1 MLHFDIDSNQ
11 YQHTL
16 PFPYS
21 IFDEVLHID
30 TAKQIQAEI
39 LSIDDLSWDRYDNPF
54 EQKYTLRDKY
64 NFPPLLKDLFT
75 YLESNEFIEKLS
87 NICGYKLFADETR
100 NFWGVHKYKG
110 GDCLDIHVDAGI
122 HPTMK
127 KKKQLTLGL
136 YLSANW
142 VESYGCHL
150 EIWKGDNAGL
160 NYAKLHE
167 KVDAIVPLFNRL
179 VLFTCN
185 DYAWHGNPE
194 PATCPSESKR
204 IFLTMSYM
212 SDNMD
217 DSNKRMKAL
226 FIARPQDPIDAEKDK
241 LRLLR
246 ADPEKYKEVYR
257 IPTSIN
263 N

>member
-1 MLHFDIDSNQ
+1 MLNFDIDSNQ
-11 YQHTL
+11 YQNTR
-16 PFPYS
+16 PFPYAK
-21 IFDEVLHID
+21 FDGVLNQQF
-30 TAKQIQAEI
+30 AKEIQAEI
-39 LSIDDLSWDRYDNPF
+39 LSLDEAAWDRYDNPF

-64 NFPPLLKDLFT
+64 NFPPLLTGLFT
-75 YLESNEFIEKLS
+75 HLESDEFIEKLS
-87 NICGYKLFADETR
+87 NMSGYKLYRDETR

-110 GDCLDIHVDAGI
+110 GDRLDIHVDAGI

-136 YLSANW
+136 YLSSNW
-142 VESYGCHL
+142 DDSYGCAL

-160 NYAKLHE
+160 SDAKLHE
-167 KVDAIVPLFNRL
+167 KVESIMPLFNRL

-194 PATCPSESKR
+194 PAACPDPAKR

-212 SDNMD
+212 SDNMED
-217 DSNKRMKAL
+217 NNKRMKAF
-226 FIARPQDPIDAEKDK
+226 FIARPEDPSDPEKDK

-257 IPTSIN
+257 V
-263 N
+263 